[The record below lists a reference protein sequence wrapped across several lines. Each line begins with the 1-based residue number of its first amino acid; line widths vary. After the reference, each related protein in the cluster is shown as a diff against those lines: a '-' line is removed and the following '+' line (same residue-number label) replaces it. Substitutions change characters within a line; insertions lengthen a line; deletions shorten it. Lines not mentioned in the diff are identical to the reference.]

1 MLTLPIEGVDFEV
14 VQTGFA
20 LGPSEDRVA
29 IPFSI
34 LEDVEVEGTEGFSL
48 TIVSRGEYE
57 IGAAETVTINI
68 EDNDGKLKWS

>member
-1 MLTLPIEGVDFEV
+1 MDFEV

-20 LGPSEDRVA
+20 LGPSDDRVA
-29 IPFSI
+29 VPFSI
-34 LEDVEVEGTEGFSL
+34 LEDAIPEGAEGFSL